1 MILEHRKG
9 DTISM
14 EIRKKKKKKK
24 TRDNYIS
31 HKITKHKDIV
41 V

>member
-14 EIRKKKKKKK
+14 EIRKKNKGDKGQL
-24 TRDNYIS
+24 S
-31 HKITKHKDIV
+31 HKIIKGKDIMV
-41 V
+41 